1 MLPKINSVCCLVDY
15 LLLVYLVM
23 KWLDVGVRVVDL
35 VLWFIR

>member
-1 MLPKINSVCCLVDY
+1 MWFSIDY
-15 LLLVYLVM
+15 LMLVHLVM